1 MNFKD
6 FEYKTTENG
15 TVITKY
21 TGDHAIVTVPYEI
34 NGNIV
39 TAIGEGAFRNCKF
52 IIEVMLPESLTHIG
66 DYAFCECR
74 GLTEIVFPNTV
85 EVVGNHSFYNCRSL
99 HKMTMPARLKY
110 IGDGFIKN
118 CDEINEIVLDTAK
131 KISSGVAVF
140 LSEIKEEFC
149 LTIMD
154 SGVKLIFAEYEYEY
168 ITNAPAMQCKTVTH
182 GAGIRYR
189 QALSVKGINF
199 DAYDNAFLIAVIEER
214 QETVFNIIFTRF
226 SDLKNIKKEYL
237 EKYLQYLKENIE
249 PCILHVGKMGNIE
262 LLEMM
267 EKANV
272 FDGGNIDLAV
282 ETAARTGNSELSAFM
297 LDIKL
302 SRFGAKEKNFDL

>member
-1 MNFKD
+1 MDFKD
-6 FEYKTTENG
+6 FEYKITEKGIVVNNY
-15 TVITKY
+15 I
-21 TGDHAIVTVPYEI
+21 GDDAIVTVPNEI

-39 TAIGEGAFRNCKF
+39 TAIGEGAFRGCKF
-52 IIEVMLPESLTHIG
+52 ILEVLLPESLTHIG

-74 GLTEIVFPNTV
+74 GLTEIELPKTV
-85 EVVGNHSFYNCRSL
+85 EVVGNHSFYNCRNL
-99 HKMTMPARLKY
+99 HKMTIPAGLKY

-131 KISSGVAVF
+131 TISSGVAVF

-199 DAYDNAFLIAVIEER
+199 DAYDNAFSIAVIEER
-214 QETVFNIIFTRF
+214 QDTVFKIIFTRF
-226 SDLKNIKKEYL
+226 SDFENIKKEYL
-237 EKYLQYLKENIE
+237 EKYLQYLKENLE
-249 PCILHVGKMGNIE
+249 SCILYVGKKGNVE
-262 LLEMM
+262 QLEMM
-267 EKANV
+267 DKANF
-272 FDGGNIDLAV
+272 FDCGNIDVAV
-282 ETAARTGNSELSAFM
+282 ETAAKTGNSELSAFM

-302 SRFGAKEKNFDL
+302 SRFGAREKSFDL